1 MKEKDTL
8 LLEKEVRVEQKLEKA
23 KQKINLSSI
32 QSQVSQPPQQE
43 NIVIETP
50 NYDLIPETPPEKK
63 KIILK
68 LEKQVESQK
77 PKKKTSVLKKAIVAC
92 VLALVVGLG
101 VFTAVDLADSV
112 AAYNATQ
119 SQYSVNL
126 ANLLKNISSVDS
138 GNKMSELIETYPDEL
153 MRPDELK
160 QQSNWFDR
168 FCNFLSGLFGG

>member
-77 PKKKTSVLKKAIVAC
+77 PKKKTFKDRIVFGPSVSTGYD
-92 VLALVVGLG
+92 VLNKQFG
-101 VFTAVDLADSV
+101 VMFGVSCT
-112 AAYNATQ
+112 
-119 SQYSVNL
+119 
-126 ANLLKNISSVDS
+126 
-138 GNKMSELIETYPDEL
+138 
-153 MRPDELK
+153 
-160 QQSNWFDR
+160 FDVW
-168 FCNFLSGLFGG
+168 